1 MFIYHLHLY
10 VMIVSLTTQ
19 DINRDQYS
27 NKLIIKIEDLR
38 IAKTIDCIDYYMSW
52 AWSFYLK
59 EWSSLYKYRRIMSSH
74 FCSE

>member
-1 MFIYHLHLY
+1 MKLLRDYCFKTKNEEMFIYHLHLY

-38 IAKTIDCIDYYMSW
+38 IAKTIDCIDYYMS
-52 AWSFYLK
+52 
-59 EWSSLYKYRRIMSSH
+59 
-74 FCSE
+74 